1 MRDAII
7 SRKEKGQVFNQNQGN
22 NEGVEDWLHGGAQL

>member
-7 SRKEKGQVFNQNQGN
+7 SRKGKGLVFNQNQGD
-22 NEGVEDWLHGGAQL
+22 NEGVEDWLH